1 MTPKETDLTTNQS
14 RMGRAAPASRK
25 CFHSQIQI
33 RRQNTAK
40 NMVRNFT
47 SRIPSRAACAALL
60 LLTPPLRT
68 ASASLSLNGEGRPQ
82 SLTDVICP
90 GRPRRECEVQLD
102 VPRACS
108 GASSDCPIVLYLH
121 GAGGTIEEFPGT
133 TGVHSAGYI
142 GVYPQGEDGWNTNPK
157 DINDC
162 RWDDFG
168 CTEDPDE
175 GDFIASIISHLR
187 SLGAGGNVYAVGFSN
202 GSALAHRLAANAG
215 PSLPIKGIVGMVAN
229 MLASPTRSGPGV
241 LNYNQPGN
249 SGNTL
254 PVSVLS
260 VMGTADTLI
269 PYNGGSSEVFQVEG
283 GDAFQFLPSLDA
295 MQIWAQHNSCG
306 GANSPETSEQQW
318 SMDGRSGVA
327 TRFVYTNCPNGVL
340 VEHYAVQGGG
350 HGSGDAVIDGVSMTY
365 DIAYNFI
372 DRVEAGGVPPTPP
385 PPTSS
390 PPPGDGDDDDDD
402 EESEDNNSM
411 DNESEDFES
420 EEFQSEDIQSED
432 FESEVFQSE
441 DIQSEDFESEEF
453 QSEDVESEYIGSED
467 FDGECVECF
476 DEPTPWMVKN
486 DHECE
491 SAPERFLESNCRNR
505 ERWRRE
511 MYCMRTCFERGL
523 GYEGIDCC

>member
-1 MTPKETDLTTNQS
+1 MVIAYELVNSVLWVMMTPKETDLTTNQS

-40 NMVRNFT
+40 NMVKNFT

-162 RWDDFG
+162 PWDDFG

-365 DIAYNFI
+365 DIAHNFI
-372 DRVEAGGVPPTPP
+372 DRVEAGGVQEATAGGDAPDTTATPNADP
-385 PPTSS
+385 DPSCEDGNGSCEAWAAAGECERNPAYMVTNCARSCNECVVVGQTSS
-390 PPPGDGDDDDDD
+390 N
-402 EESEDNNSM
+402 ESAGTTSDPSCED
-411 DNESEDFES
+411 DNESCEAWADA
-420 EEFQSEDIQSED
+420 
-432 FESEVFQSE
+432 
-441 DIQSEDFESEEF
+441 
-453 QSEDVESEYIGSED
+453 
-467 FDGECVECF
+467 GECEGNP
-476 DEPTPWMVKN
+476 DYMLT
-486 DHECE
+486 
-491 SAPERFLESNCRNR
+491 NCASSCDACGG
-505 ERWRRE
+505 RRS
-511 MYCMRTCFERGL
+511 
-523 GYEGIDCC
+523 